1 MNLETEA
8 PLKNKRRIGI
18 VFGLFLCL
26 RGEQELFNLLAERV
40 MILKRRIGVIL
51 FAFLI
56 GLNVCPADS
65 YAFNQD
71 LYENDKAKKTRG
83 VNANDLQDTAIK
95 ALKFIGGW
103 GGIVF
108 TMAFMI
114 LAMMLGSGG
123 INPYKR
129 SKVYVGLVTV
139 AIAAFL
145 FFSAWQFAPA
155 IANLALTK

>member
-1 MNLETEA
+1 
-8 PLKNKRRIGI
+8 LKTSRLIVLLVALFFIFIGSS
-18 VFGLFLCL
+18 VTV
-26 RGEQELFNLLAERV
+26 LAAG
-40 MILKRRIGVIL
+40 I
-51 FAFLI
+51 
-56 GLNVCPADS
+56 DTS
-65 YAFNQD
+65 

-83 VNANDLQDTAIK
+83 INGSDLQDTAIK
-95 ALKFIGGW
+95 ALQFVGGW

-155 IANLALTK
+155 IANLALSKS